1 MAEENKSF
9 FPNIGILSSSALEG
23 LTPDVQD
30 QLQREATKRIAL
42 GGLLSGGNFGMA
54 FQSAVGTP
62 NDYMQNQSRLM
73 EIQKIQRQNAE
84 TEDFY
89 SRNLPNV
96 PQAGQRA
103 LAGQAI
109 AGGRLGPTVEAGQAQ
124 RDILNAPIDFQSMY
138 KDIARLGSNP
148 AAANIREAVGKLE
161 PKVGEGGMRTGPGG
175 VYMGTMPQVSTS
187 QGLVTGISVG
197 PNGVIQPYSMAL
209 PGATSQKA
217 AMTTAEKGAAAQ
229 FDFEKVKGPDG
240 TTYLVPKSVLGG
252 YSQTPMAAPQPAAP
266 QAPARPSGQVGQPP
280 QIPGLIPGVD
290 IAPKPSALSTFVAE
304 QAAPEVAYQEGW
316 KKINDDAYTGYK
328 QATKN
333 SSQIGTLQNI
343 FNRPDFDT
351 NAFTGYKTQLTS
363 VLNAMGIANDKQK
376 DFLNNS
382 TSARRAINDFA
393 VNNVSELSGATS
405 DRDIQF
411 SKERFVTLTDPKLSN
426 QYALDLIAAS
436 DARKKQFY
444 NFVQGNRT
452 PDVIQK
458 WENSEQGKTSIFE
471 TAPMRKYLPQST
483 VTDGP
488 YKGQTA
494 YRLPNGEVKVFPK

>member
-1 MAEENKSF
+1 MAEESKSW
-9 FPNIGILSSSALEG
+9 FPNLGLLSESALTG
-23 LTPDVQD
+23 LSPEVQD
-30 QLQREATKRIAL
+30 QLQRESVKRMVI
-42 GGLLSGGNFGMA
+42 GGLLSGRPDIG
-54 FQSAVGTP
+54 FQSAVGVP
-62 NDYMQNQSRLM
+62 NDYIQNQNRLM
-73 EIQKIQRQNAE
+73 EIQKIQKQNAE

-89 SRNLPNV
+89 RRNLPSV

-103 LAGQAI
+103 LAGQVE
-109 AGGRLGPTVEAGQAQ
+109 AGGRVGPTIQAGQAQ
-124 RDILNAPIDFQSMY
+124 QDILNAPVDFQSMY
-138 KDIARLGSNP
+138 IDIARLGGNP

-161 PKVGEGGMRTGPGG
+161 PRVGEGGMRTGPGG
-175 VYMGTMPQVSTS
+175 VYMGTMPQVNAT

-209 PGATSQKA
+209 PGATTQKA

-229 FDFEKVKGPDG
+229 FDFEKVKGQDG
-240 TTYLVPKSVLGG
+240 TTYLVPKSVISG
-252 YSQTPMAAPQPAAP
+252 YSQPPVAAPQPNAP
-266 QAPARPSGQVGQPP
+266 QAPARPSGAANQPP
-280 QIPGLIPGVD
+280 QIPGFVSGVD

-333 SSQIGTLQNI
+333 APQIGTLQNI

-351 NAFTGYKTQLTS
+351 NAFAGYKTQLTS
-363 VLNAMGIANDKQK
+363 VLNAMGIANEKQK
-376 DFLNNS
+376 DFLNNA

-411 SKERFVTLTDPKLSN
+411 SKDRFVTLTDPKQSN

-444 NFVQGNRT
+444 SFVQGNRS

-458 WENSEQGKTSIFE
+458 WENSDQGKSSIFE
-471 TAPMRKYLPQST
+471 NAAMRKYLPQST
-483 VTDGP
+483 VNDGP

-494 YRLPNGEVKVFPK
+494 YRLPSGEVKVFPK